1 MQSSISTKAGQ
12 VIRRL
17 RHISASAAAH
27 SRTGGQHLEIVE
39 DVDLFESS
47 RVAKLA
53 RVKGPMRVGEMDRFA
68 RDRRCAGESG
78 SARLGGFFAAS
89 MRVRGAR
96 LRRVLRSIIPCLRA
110 QSDLAALH

>member
-1 MQSSISTKAGQ
+1 M
-12 VIRRL
+12 
-17 RHISASAAAH
+17 AH
-27 SRTGGQHLEIVE
+27 ARIGGEHLEIVE

-47 RVAKLA
+47 RLAKLA

-68 RDRRCAGESG
+68 RDRRCDGESG

-96 LRRVLRSIIPCLRA
+96 LRRVLRSIVPCLSGGARTRLDA
-110 QSDLAALH
+110 DLAALH